1 VNTAARVEQSGRP
14 MCVTVLKKT
23 LPSMK
28 MNFIMERMGKVEL
41 KGKGKFEL
49 VGVTRKPESI
59 KA

>member
-1 VNTAARVEQSGRP
+1 